1 MEAFQLKL
9 QRMKNYKQQLQY
21 LLQKP
26 IASPQFRQIFLEC
39 DQYQMIV
46 QVLIEAKSDKISVV
60 KEQLKLFG
68 LLAECANENLSP
80 QLPMIFTHLLKRIKD
95 FESMSCV
102 CTQVAEIIG
111 KIVKL
116 CCFDGDV
123 LNSILKPLMNHLN
136 QNAQHALCLTRV
148 VQFLSF
154 EILEQNALFLF
165 RKFISLLNQQ
175 NGKVEILEG
184 MAAIILSVEEQSDI
198 FADEI
203 IPHLQQLLSNQQW
216 QVKKMALDILYSL
229 VVLQKEKIQEHSYFK
244 ELMYELKSN
253 KIKQV
258 RDSAN
263 LILDVLQQNS
273 SQSQQQSQPQLNNQ
287 QQLDKQV
294 TSVERQPNYGSQLK
308 SSSQPQLFINTTN
321 KQSHSNTAIPPQPQT
336 PSQQQIN
343 RLSQTPAQTYKMST
357 DEKLQLAIEAIQL
370 LSGILK
376 SKGICDSAETQQI
389 DSILNKLNERDS
401 YKQPTMKFSQ
411 FNDTETF
418 ISKEAAEIL
427 REFKEKQRSEYLR

>member
-102 CTQVAEIIG
+102 CTQVAEIVG
-111 KIVKL
+111 KIVKH

-148 VQFLSF
+148 VQFLSY

-203 IPHLQQLLSNQQW
+203 IPHLQFLLSNQQW

-229 VVLQKEKIQEHSYFK
+229 VVLQKEKMQDHSYFK

-258 RDSAN
+258 RDSAS
-263 LILDVLQQNS
+263 LILDVLQQNNQIQS
-273 SQSQQQSQPQLNNQ
+273 NNSQQQSSQT
-287 QQLDKQV
+287 QLDKQV
-294 TSVERQPNYGSQLK
+294 TSVERQTNYGGQIKSQ
-308 SSSQPQLFINTTN
+308 SQPQLLINTTN
-321 KQSHSNTAIPPQPQT
+321 KQSHSNNALPPQPQT
-336 PSQQQIN
+336 PSQQQMN
-343 RLSQTPAQTYKMST
+343 RLSQTPAQTSKANT
-357 DEKLQLAIEAIQL
+357 DEKLQLAVEAIQL

-389 DSILNKLNERDS
+389 DSILNRLNERES
-401 YKQPTMKFSQ
+401 YKQPAMKFSQ

-427 REFKEKQRSEYLR
+427 REFKEKQRSDYLR

>member
-80 QLPMIFTHLLKRIKD
+80 LLPMIFTHLLKRIKD

-123 LNSILKPLMNHLN
+123 LSSILKPLMNHLN

-203 IPHLQQLLSNQQW
+203 IPHLQQLLQNQQW

-244 ELMYELKSN
+244 EIMYELKSN
-253 KIKQV
+253 KIKQI

-263 LILDVLQQNS
+263 LILDVLQQNNQQQQQQQCS
-273 SQSQQQSQPQLNNQ
+273 SQSQIDQ
-287 QQLDKQV
+287 QV
-294 TSVERQPNYGSQLK
+294 TSVERQTNYVCQIKSQ
-308 SSSQPQLFINTTN
+308 SQPQLFINTTN
-321 KQSHSNTAIPPQPQT
+321 KQSYSNNAIPQLPQT

-343 RLSQTPAQTYKMST
+343 RLSQTPAQNNKNNT
-357 DEKLQLAIEAIQL
+357 DEKLQLAIDAIQL

-376 SKGICDSAETQQI
+376 TKGICDSTEIQQI
-389 DSILNKLNERDS
+389 DSILNRLNERDS
-401 YKQPTMKFSQ
+401 YRQPTMKFSQ

-427 REFKEKQRSEYLR
+427 REFKEKQRSDYLR

>member
-80 QLPMIFTHLLKRIKD
+80 QLQMIFTHLLKRIKD

-102 CTQVAEIIG
+102 CTQVPEIIG
-111 KIVKL
+111 KIVKH

-148 VQFLSF
+148 VQFLSY

-175 NGKVEILEG
+175 HGKVEILEG

-229 VVLQKEKIQEHSYFK
+229 VVFQKDKIQDHSYFK

-263 LILDVLQQNS
+263 LILDVLQQNNQMQS
-273 SQSQQQSQPQLNNQ
+273 NNSQQQLIQP
-287 QQLDKQV
+287 QLDKQV
-294 TSVERQPNYGSQLK
+294 TSVERQTNYGGQIKSQ
-308 SSSQPQLFINTTN
+308 SQPQLLINTTN
-321 KQSHSNTAIPPQPQT
+321 KQSHLNNAIPQQPQT
-336 PSQQQIN
+336 PSQQQMN
-343 RLSQTPAQTYKMST
+343 RLSQTPAQTNKANA
-357 DEKLQLAIEAIQL
+357 DDKLQLAIEAIQL

-376 SKGICDSAETQQI
+376 AKGMCDPGETQQI
-389 DSILNKLNERDS
+389 DSILNRLNERDS
-401 YKQPTMKFSQ
+401 YNQPTIKFFQ
-411 FNDTETF
+411 FNDAETF
-418 ISKEAAEIL
+418 ISREAAEIL
-427 REFKEKQRSEYLR
+427 REFKEKQRQDYLR